1 MLAVKASPNINFS
14 LICVV
19 DWEGGLNLTSSFKT
33 SFLLV
38 KLAVY
43 SFNLRKKTGLVL
55 IDFVQVRSPTLYL
68 NI

>member
-19 DWEGGLNLTSSFKT
+19 GWGGLNLTSSFKT
-33 SFLLV
+33 SFLLA

-43 SFNLRKKTGLVL
+43 SFNLREKTGLVL
-55 IDFVQVRSPTLYL
+55 IDFVQVRSPTFYL